1 MQFELSETQRLLAKT
16 ARQFL
21 ANECP
26 IAEVRRIMETPHA
39 HDPALH
45 RKMADQGWTGLAV
58 PEEQG
63 GMGLG
68 MIELAATFEQMGRA
82 LVPGAFFSTVA
93 LAAPLLHTAEHLGP
107 LCEGTQCA
115 TAALL
120 EEDADWDPASWKLAV
135 SADRLSGAKM
145 FVPDA
150 AEAAFL
156 LVAARAGGMLG
167 IYKVASNAPGLEI
180 IPLKSLDLT
189 RRLYEVRFH
198 DTPAEMIATGQAAE
212 LAIARALQIA
222 TLALTAEMAGGMA
235 RVLEVTVEYAK
246 ARKQFDTPIG
256 KFQAVQHMCADMYLW
271 SESTKSAVYYAA
283 YALDKN
289 LPEANS
295 ALSVAKVYAADAYR
309 EIGNRGIQV
318 HGGMGFTW
326 ENDVHL
332 YYRRAK
338 VSETM
343 LGDNVFHRERLVSMI
358 VDRL

>member
-1 MQFELSETQRLLAKT
+1 MQFELSETQQLLAKT

-21 ANECP
+21 TNECP
-26 IAEVRRIMETPHA
+26 IAEVRRILETPTA
-39 HDPALH
+39 HDAALH
-45 RKMADQGWTGLAV
+45 RKMADQGWAGIAI

-93 LAAPLLHTAEHLGP
+93 LAAPLLDNAAHLGP
-107 LCEGTQCA
+107 ICEGTHLA
-115 TAALL
+115 TAALI
-120 EEDADWDPASWKLAV
+120 EAEANWDPASWQTSASNGTLTGTKL
-135 SADRLSGAKM
+135 

-150 AEAAFL
+150 AEAHSI
-156 LVAARAGGMLG
+156 LVAARDNGTLG
-167 IYKVASNAPGLEI
+167 LYRVANNAPGLTI
-180 IPLKSLDLT
+180 TPLKSLDLT
-189 RRLYEVRFH
+189 RRLYEVRLH
-198 DTPAEMIATGQAAE
+198 NTPAETISTGEAAE
-212 LAIARALQIA
+212 LALQKALRIA

-235 RVLEVTVEYAK
+235 RVLEITVEYAK

-271 SESTKSAVYYAA
+271 SESTKAAVYYAA

-289 LPEANS
+289 LPEAAS
-295 ALSVAKVYAADAYR
+295 ALSVAKVYSADAYR

-343 LGDNVFHRERLVSMI
+343 LGDNVYHRELLARAV

>member
-1 MQFELSETQRLLAKT
+1 MQFDLSETQQLLAKT

-21 ANECP
+21 AAECP
-26 IAEVRRIMETPHA
+26 MPEVRRILETPTA
-39 HDPALH
+39 HDASLH
-45 RKMADQGWTGLAV
+45 RKMAGQGWTGIAI
-58 PEEQG
+58 PEDLG

-68 MIELAATFEQMGRA
+68 MIELAATFEQLGRA

-93 LAAPLLHTAEHLGP
+93 LAAPLLATAEQLAP
-107 LCEGTQCA
+107 LCDGSQTA
-115 TAALL
+115 TAAFI
-120 EEDADWDPASWKLAV
+120 EAEADWNPASWQCAARDNQLT
-135 SADRLSGAKM
+135 GAKM

-156 LVAARAGGMLG
+156 LAAARGNGTLG
-167 IYKVASNAPGLEI
+167 IYRIAKDAPGLEI
-180 IPLKSLDLT
+180 IPLKSIDLT

-198 DTPAEMIATGQAAE
+198 NTPAEPIVTGPAAGH
-212 LAIARALQIA
+212 AIARALDIA

-235 RVLEVTVEYAK
+235 RVLEITVEYAK

-271 SESTKSAVYYAA
+271 SESSKSAVYYAA

-289 LPEANS
+289 LPEAAS
-295 ALSVAKVYAADAYR
+295 ALSVAKLYAADAYR
-309 EIGNRGIQV
+309 EIGNRAIQV

-338 VSETM
+338 AGETM
-343 LGDNVFHRERLVSMI
+343 LGDNVFHRERLAKLV

>member
-1 MQFELSETQRLLAKT
+1 MQFELSETQQLLAKT

-21 ANECP
+21 AAECP
-26 IAEVRRIMETPHA
+26 IAEVRRIMETPTA
-39 HDPALH
+39 HDSALH
-45 RKMADQGWTGLAV
+45 RKMADQGWTGIAI
-58 PEEQG
+58 PEAQG

-68 MIELAATFEQMGRA
+68 MIELAATFEQLGRA

-93 LAAPLLHTAEHLGP
+93 LAAPLLQTAAQLAP
-107 LCEGTQCA
+107 LCEGTQTA
-115 TAALL
+115 TAALI
-120 EEDADWDPASWKLAV
+120 EADADWNPATWQLPAV
-135 SADRLSGAKM
+135 KHHLTGAKM

-150 AEAAFL
+150 AQASFL
-156 LVAARAGGMLG
+156 IAAARDNGNLG
-167 IYKVASNAPGLEI
+167 IYRIEPDAPGLEI
-180 IPLKSLDLT
+180 IPLKSIDLT

-198 DTPAEMIATGQAAE
+198 NTPTEPILTGPAAE
-212 LAIARALQIA
+212 QAIARALQIA

-235 RVLEVTVEYAK
+235 RVLELAVEYAK

-289 LPEANS
+289 LPEAAS

-309 EIGNRGIQV
+309 EIGNRAIQI

-338 VSETM
+338 AGETM
-343 LGDNVFHRERLVSMI
+343 LGDNVFHRERLASMI
-358 VDRL
+358 VGSL

>member
-1 MQFELSETQRLLAKT
+1 MQFELSETQQLLAKT

-21 ANECP
+21 IAECP
-26 IAEVRRIMETPHA
+26 IAEVRRIMETPTA
-39 HDPALH
+39 HDAALH
-45 RKMADQGWTGLAV
+45 RKMADQGWTGIAI

-68 MIELAATFEQMGRA
+68 MIELAATFEQLGRA

-93 LAAPLLHTAEHLGP
+93 LAAPLLQTADQLAP
-107 LCEGTQCA
+107 LCEGTHTA
-115 TAALL
+115 TAALI
-120 EEDADWDPASWKLAV
+120 EAEADWDPASWQLAI
-135 SADRLSGAKM
+135 AKGFLTGAKF

-150 AEAAFL
+150 AEAEFIL
-156 LVAARAGGMLG
+156 TTARDNGALG
-167 IYKVASNAPGLEI
+167 IYRVAKDAPGLEI
-180 IPLKSLDLT
+180 IPLKSIDLT
-189 RRLYEVRFH
+189 RRLYEVRFN
-198 DTPAEMIATGQAAE
+198 DTPAELIATGPAAE
-212 LAIARALQIA
+212 QAITRALQIA

-235 RVLEVTVEYAK
+235 RVLEITVEYAK

-289 LPEANS
+289 LPEAAS

-338 VSETM
+338 ASETM
-343 LGDNVFHRERLVSMI
+343 LGDNVYHRERLAAGFI
-358 VDRL
+358 

>member
-1 MQFELSETQRLLAKT
+1 MQFELSETQQLLAKT

-26 IAEVRRIMETPHA
+26 IAEVRRIMEMPTA
-39 HDPALH
+39 HDAALH
-45 RKMADQGWTGLAV
+45 RKMAEQGWTGIAV

-68 MIELAATFEQMGRA
+68 MIELAATFEQLGRA
-82 LVPGAFFSTVA
+82 IVPGAFFSTVA
-93 LAAPLLHTAEHLGP
+93 LAAPLLETADLLAP
-107 LCEGTQCA
+107 LCEGTATA
-115 TAALL
+115 TAALI
-120 EEDADWDPASWKLAV
+120 EADANWDTDSWECAV
-135 SADRLSGAKM
+135 TDGRLTGAKM

-156 LVAARAGGMLG
+156 LAAARDHGELG
-167 IYKVASNAPGLEI
+167 VYRIAKDAPGLEI
-180 IPLKSLDLT
+180 IPLKSIDLT
-189 RRLYEVRFH
+189 RRLYEVRFQS
-198 DTPAEMIATGQAAE
+198 TPAERIAQGPVAAE
-212 LAIARALQIA
+212 AIARALRIA

-235 RVLEVTVEYAK
+235 RVLELTVEYAK
-246 ARKQFDTPIG
+246 ARKQFETPIG

-289 LPEANS
+289 LPEADA

-338 VSETM
+338 ASETM
-343 LGDNVFHRERLVSMI
+343 LGDNVYHRERLAASFV
-358 VDRL
+358 

>member
-1 MQFELSETQRLLAKT
+1 MQFELSETQQLLAKT

-21 ANECP
+21 TKECP
-26 IAEVRRIMETPHA
+26 IAEVRRIMETPTA
-39 HDPALH
+39 HDAALH
-45 RKMADQGWTGLAV
+45 RRMADQGWTGIAI

-68 MIELAATFEQMGRA
+68 MIELAATFEQLGRA

-93 LAAPLLHTAEHLGP
+93 LAVPLLQTADQLAP
-107 LCEGTQCA
+107 LCEGTHTA
-115 TAALL
+115 TAALI
-120 EEDADWDPASWKLAV
+120 EAEADWNPASWKLPATGNH
-135 SADRLSGAKM
+135 LTGAKM

-150 AEAAFL
+150 AEASFIL
-156 LVAARAGGMLG
+156 TAARDNGNLG
-167 IYKVASNAPGLEI
+167 IYRVAKSAPGLEI
-180 IPLKSLDLT
+180 IPLKSIDLT
-189 RRLYEVRFH
+189 RRLYEVRFNN
-198 DTPAEMIATGQAAE
+198 TPAEPIATGPAAGQ
-212 LAIARALQIA
+212 AIARALQIA

-235 RVLEVTVEYAK
+235 RVLEITVEYAK

-289 LPEANS
+289 LPEAAS

-309 EIGNRGIQV
+309 EIGNRGIQI

-338 VSETM
+338 AGETM
-343 LGDNVFHRERLVSMI
+343 LGDNVHHRELLASGFI
-358 VDRL
+358 